1 MEHQEKKVPVMDLQK
16 YAIVDASSLSETTRS
31 MLKNLTERYGKNMV
45 DGVVLSPHGEGK
57 VVFIETLKKEGP
69 IVEQI
74 NKLAEMYSLYPA
86 YVVNE
91 DKDHLPRFGKL
102 SWYVVEAAIML
113 FDKPA
118 GGLEEFKEK
127 MSQKLD
133 AINRKGNLYWNF
145 FVDEKAKSIQV
156 VFFNSAAKS
165 FTVIVSGIS
174 ILVNWNIFCFVLSCP
189 LSCFFFFPRLPLSVV
204 KS

>member
-91 DKDHLPRFGKL
+91 DKDHLPKFGKL
-102 SWYVVEAAIML
+102 PWYVVEAAIML

-127 MSQKLD
+127 MSHVMKVIYRD
-133 AINRKGNLYWNF
+133 DSTFVKAFVYEGNTYMH
-145 FVDEKAKSIQV
+145 V
-156 VFFNSAAKS
+156 VFFNSERSPKYRGKNLGVPQWRDEIERLKKEIQVPCSKS
-165 FTVIVSGIS
+165 EFK
-174 ILVNWNIFCFVLSCP
+174 
-189 LSCFFFFPRLPLSVV
+189 VV
-204 KS
+204 RYANL